1 MLDSISRGR
10 GRAPLPCPDAMP
22 LTFIDRLQ
30 RRLGWL
36 AVPNVTIALI
46 VGQAVLYVA
55 NLLARNGGGVALDR
69 VMLDPAK
76 VMQGEVWRLV
86 TFLFT
91 PPNQDPLFVIF
102 YFMLFHMF
110 GTALEQQWGTFKYNI
125 FLLAGYFAN
134 VAAAF
139 LAAFVLQQQLNPGEN
154 DTLKFASIAATN
166 GFLYGSIFLAF
177 ARLYPDFTLNLFFI
191 LPVRIKWL
199 ALLAWIGYAYALIR
213 GNWMERMLVIASV
226 LNYLLFFG
234 REHVR
239 ELRQGQRKRTFQA
252 EAKRAISPAKH
263 ACAVCGLSS
272 AESPRTL
279 FRYCSKCSG
288 QRCYCPDHI
297 RDHEHVVDSEPVM

>member
-1 MLDSISRGR
+1 
-10 GRAPLPCPDAMP
+10 MP

-36 AVPNVTIALI
+36 AVPNVTIAII

-55 NLLARNGGGVALDR
+55 NLLAQNGGGVALDR

-91 PPNQDPLFVIF
+91 PPPIGPIWVIF
-102 YFMLFHMF
+102 YFMLFHLF
-110 GTALEQQWGTFKYNI
+110 GTTLEQQWGTFKYNL
-125 FLLAGYFAN
+125 FLLVGYFAN
-134 VAAAF
+134 VAASF
-139 LAAFVLQQQLNPGEN
+139 IGAFVLQQQLDPGASG
-154 DTLKFASIAATN
+154 TLKFASLAATN
-166 GFLYGSIFLAF
+166 GFLYGSVFLAF
-177 ARLYPDFTLNLFFI
+177 ARLYPDFIMNLFFI
-191 LPVRIKWL
+191 LPIRVKWL
-199 ALLAWIGYAYALIR
+199 ALLAWIGYAYALVV
-213 GNWMERMLVIASV
+213 GNWMERMLVMASV

-239 ELRQGQRKRTFQA
+239 EVRQGQRKRTFQA
-252 EAKRAISPAKH
+252 EAKRATASAKH
-263 ACAVCGLSS
+263 VCAVCGLSN
-272 AESPRTL
+272 ADSPRTL

-297 RDHEHVVDSEPVM
+297 RDHEHVIDGEAVK